1 MYNILNAHLN
11 DEYKYNNTGDTRMQN
26 YYPTL
31 NTMKPRDAETQA
43 KKGKSKHPS
52 VQLIQSL
59 SERKR
64 MLKPLC
70 ELYSMYKAEP
80 ETFPKRLT
88 DSAGN
93 PILIGN
99 DHKSYTTKQI
109 FAEWKKKAKDHMSL
123 NEKYHIFESSVARHN
138 SYIEHF
144 ANEMADEGRIQNAES
159 LIKHYYIVYS
169 IHQHIPTYR
178 ESLFEAV

>member
-1 MYNILNAHLN
+1 
-11 DEYKYNNTGDTRMQN
+11 MQN

-31 NTMKPRDAETQA
+31 KTMRPRDAETQA

-59 SERKR
+59 AERKR

-70 ELYSMYKAEP
+70 ELHSMYKAEP
-80 ETFPKRLT
+80 EAFPTRLT

-93 PILIGN
+93 PVLIGN
-99 DHKSYTTKQI
+99 DHKSYTTKQV
-109 FAEWKKKAKDHMSL
+109 FALWQKKVNDHMSL
-123 NEKYHIFESSVARHN
+123 NPSSHIFESSVARHN

-144 ANEMADEGRIQNAES
+144 ANEMADEGRMQNAES
-159 LIKHYYIVYS
+159 LIKHYYIVYA

-178 ESLFEAV
+178 ESLFETV